1 MYKLTVI
8 TPVFNSIQFI
18 ELCLLNVIQQKCKSV
33 EHIIMDAGST
43 DSTLEVIQKYA
54 KEYPH
59 IKWISEKDKGQ
70 SDAMNKGIKM
80 ASAEVIS
87 FLNVDDGY
95 NPFTLNRIVD
105 IFEANPSLEFITGNC
120 KLFDLEGKL
129 IYINRPQRVKHYHLF
144 SYLEPFPINP
154 AAYFY
159 KKSVHEKTG
168 LYTVENHSTMDYE
181 FILKACTKTNII
193 YFNEDWGY
201 AIYHENSKT
210 LQDIEQNQMFVKK
223 LETFKR
229 EYALVSFK
237 VKLMSKLYTVIKKIK
252 KAING

>member
-1 MYKLTVI
+1 MVKLSII
-8 TPVFNSIQFI
+8 TPVYNSIQFI
-18 ELCLLNVIQQKCKSV
+18 EACILNVIGQKCKCL
-33 EHIIMDAGST
+33 EHLIMDAGST
-43 DSTLEVIQKYA
+43 DGTLEIIEKYA
-54 KEYPH
+54 KDYPH

-70 SDAMNKGIKM
+70 SDAMNKGIKL

-105 IFEANPSLEFITGNC
+105 IFEANSSLEFITGNC

-129 IYINRPQRVKHYHLF
+129 IYINRPQRVKYYHLF
-144 SYLEPFPINP
+144 SYQEPFPINP

-168 LYTVENHSTMDYE
+168 PYTVVNHSTMDYE

-223 LETFKR
+223 LETFKG
-229 EYALVSFK
+229 EYEKLTFK
-237 VKLMSKLYTVIKKIK
+237 MKFYSSLYKYYKKFK